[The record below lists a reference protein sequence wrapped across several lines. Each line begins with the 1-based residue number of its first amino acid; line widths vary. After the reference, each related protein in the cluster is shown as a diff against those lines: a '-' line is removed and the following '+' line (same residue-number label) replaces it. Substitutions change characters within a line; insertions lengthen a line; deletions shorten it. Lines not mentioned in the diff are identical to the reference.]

1 MTTRHVVQ
9 FSVLVLLTIT
19 LIFGCDFSS
28 ETRHTKLQTY
38 SSANIAAKHNEAV
51 SQALE
56 NLRSTKQKRGGSFEL
71 NRRTIETALQ
81 QTQTYAKLDKSEVT
95 NKTMAEFKRHLREE
109 RGLSNKATEDL
120 GVDDLHRAD
129 ILSTAQMKYI
139 DKIRGLDSTSEVR
152 RVAKKASKNLGN
164 AATIVKIYAATYHN
178 SLSFWKNRSGEV
190 QSLASDDVVP
200 SKGEIDWSAV
210 AGADAGGAAV
220 GAIGGAWNAV
230 MNGSAT
236 AGLTFGPQGAV
247 ITITGQAISGAVT
260 VGASASII
268 EALSQWGE

>member
-28 ETRHTKLQTY
+28 ETQQTKLQTY
-38 SSANIAAKHNEAV
+38 SSADIAAKHNEAV

-81 QTQTYAKLDKSEVT
+81 QTQTYAKLDQSGVT

-129 ILSTAQMKYI
+129 ILSTAQMEYI

-164 AATIVKIYAATYHN
+164 AATIVKIYAATYYN